1 MELEER
7 IEKERD
13 KNDGLARDIAKLR
26 GESMADFKKS
36 LPHGQYLQ
44 ELHRQKKESNER
56 LASLRQQMQF
66 SNETGIAVS
75 SFHQYKRGQ
84 KAGSRDDPEVAK
96 RRKLAKSNPDVP
108 AKEICEIFDREKVP
122 IPSKWQ
128 GAGLKSWHQA
138 YADSK
143 YRKNVKVLVSK
154 DMSHS

>member
-13 KNDGLARDIAKLR
+13 KNDGLACDIAKLR

-44 ELHRQKKESNER
+44 ELHRQKKESDQR

-75 SFHQYKRGQ
+75 SSHENKTSQ
-84 KAGSRDDPEVAK
+84 KAGSRKDDEVAK
-96 RRKLAKSNPDVP
+96 RRALVRSNPNLS
-108 AKEICEIFDREKVP
+108 AKEMCELFD
-122 IPSKWQ
+122 
-128 GAGLKSWHQA
+128 
-138 YADSK
+138 
-143 YRKNVKVLVSK
+143 RKNVQVAGSRISVL
-154 DMSHS
+154 D